1 MKLTDNNGS
10 RREGEGAVAFTF
22 RRGREIA
29 TEGLLGL
36 VVMAGIVG
44 LLALNYAVLALL
56 AQLIRLLFGS
66 H

>member
-10 RREGEGAVAFTF
+10 RREGEGGAAFTL